1 MKRFESKEDYLEKI
15 LQLSCEKDV
24 VHSIDI
30 ARAMNFSKPSVSV
43 AMGKLKEEKLI
54 EIDNLGHIH
63 LTPTGLAIA
72 EKTLEKHELLAKMFM
87 NLGVPESIAYEDA
100 CRVEHDISDET
111 WEAIKKHAKLQK
123 AKASEHIK

>member
-15 LQLSCEKDV
+15 LQLSKEKDG

-54 EIDNLGHIH
+54 EIDKEGHIH
-63 LTPTGLAIA
+63 LTPQGLEIA
-72 EKTLEKHELLAKMFM
+72 EKTLEKHELLAQMFI
-87 NLGVPESIAYEDA
+87 NLGVNEETAYEDA
-100 CRVEHDISDET
+100 CRVEHDLSDET
-111 WEAIKKHAKLQK
+111 WNAIKKHAEIQK
-123 AKASEHIK
+123 SKANK

>member
-15 LQLSCEKDV
+15 LQLSCEKDG

>member
-15 LQLSCEKDV
+15 LQLSKEKDG

-54 EIDNLGHIH
+54 EIDNDGHIH
-63 LTPTGLAIA
+63 LTPQGLEIA
-72 EKTLEKHELLAKMFM
+72 EKTLEKHELLAQMFM
-87 NLGVPESIAYEDA
+87 NLGVSEQVAYEDA
-100 CRVEHDISDET
+100 CRVEHDLSDET
-111 WEAIKKHAKLQK
+111 WEAIKQHANK
-123 AKASEHIK
+123 